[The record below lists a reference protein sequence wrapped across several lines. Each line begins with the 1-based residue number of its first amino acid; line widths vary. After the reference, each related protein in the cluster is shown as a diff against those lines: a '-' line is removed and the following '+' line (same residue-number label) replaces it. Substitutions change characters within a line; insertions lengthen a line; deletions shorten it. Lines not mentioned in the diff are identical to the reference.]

1 MKYIITIKINKDLG
15 GPKPPWALTWFYPCP
30 RIPKNFPNHV
40 GTTPHKMD
48 LNNGKFT
55 FPLGPKLT
63 FFPFFIIPQ
72 RMIMNIVLPPPS
84 PSLTPN
90 KQIGMEEMKGIPLSL
105 QTHAQLARELTIEAE
120 LT

>member
-1 MKYIITIKINKDLG
+1 
-15 GPKPPWALTWFYPCP
+15 
-30 RIPKNFPNHV
+30 
-40 GTTPHKMD
+40 MD
-48 LNNGKFT
+48 LTNGKFT
-55 FPLGPKLT
+55 FPLEPKLS

-72 RMIMNIVLPPPS
+72 SVHPPPS

-90 KQIGMEEMKGIPLSL
+90 KQIGMEEMKGIPLNL